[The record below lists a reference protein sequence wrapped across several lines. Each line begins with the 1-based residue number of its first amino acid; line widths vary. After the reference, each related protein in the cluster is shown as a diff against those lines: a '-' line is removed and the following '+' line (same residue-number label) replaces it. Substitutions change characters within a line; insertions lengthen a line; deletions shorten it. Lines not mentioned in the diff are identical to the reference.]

1 MRVEVMTRD
10 SFRLASERLQAFHQ
24 QAALES
30 DVQFSMVLSI
40 GAASLI
46 ESLARRSFQA
56 AVEATC
62 LADDLAA
69 WSCLNVHSKRLKYA
83 RFWRRVYRRTHGV

>member
-10 SFRLASERLQAFHQ
+10 SFRLASERLQALHQ

-69 WSCLNVHSKRLKYA
+69 WSCLNVHKYA
-83 RFWRRVYRRTHGV
+83 RVWRRIYRRTHGV